1 MPTSTYFNFY
11 KNRPEQNLIE
21 DLMVESIKQYGFD
34 GYYIPLENE
43 AARDLLFGDDPLKK
57 FKNAWPLELY
67 LSNPTGDLGEQ
78 EFFSK
83 FGLEIR
89 NVSNVI
95 LSKRTF
101 SQMLPQGLYERPR
114 EGDLIYIPFSGGQG
128 DLFEIK
134 FVNANKDNFILGRK
148 NPYFYELSLENFKYS
163 QELIDTGIPDIDV
176 VAGDAY
182 TLTFLMDVSSGYG
195 NYLFRE
201 VVYQG
206 TDVANATSRAVVTS
220 WTISQEFDNTGILQ
234 VSNIF
239 GEFTNGFDIIGDTTK
254 AHYRLVNYDPIL
266 DQQYREVY
274 DNKVIQNEANTVVN
288 FSESNPFGSHV

>member
-11 KNRPEQNLIE
+11 KNKPEQNLIE

-34 GYYIPLENE
+34 GYYIPMDND

-101 SQMLPQGLYERPR
+101 SQRLPQDLYQRPR

-163 QELIDTGIPDIDV
+163 QELIDTGVPEIDV

-182 TLTFLMDVSSGYG
+182 TLTFTMNTSAGSGD
-195 NYLFRE
+195 YLFRE

-206 TDVANATSRAVVTS
+206 TDFANATSKAVVSS
-220 WTISQEFDNTGILQ
+220 WTVSKTEPTAILQ
-234 VSNIF
+234 VSNIA
-239 GEFTNGFDIIGDTTK
+239 GEFINGFTIIGETSNARYELTS
-254 AHYRLVNYDPIL
+254 YDPIL
-266 DQQYREVY
+266 NQQYREVY
-274 DNKVIQNEANTVVN
+274 DNKIIQNEANSVVN
-288 FSESNPFGSHV
+288 FSESNPFGSHI